1 MCRYLTVSFASES
14 NCKLHIANLLQ
25 PICNLQFLENVMKR
39 PRIQHVSIP
48 RPPGSHDQTRA
59 FYGELL
65 GLEEKV
71 VPGTI
76 QQLDLIWYNIGE
88 NMELHLFTEEP
99 VADSSGRHFCMDVE
113 DVAAMRERLAN
124 AGYEPRDTLPIRNR
138 ASLFFPAS

>member
-1 MCRYLTVSFASES
+1 
-14 NCKLHIANLLQ
+14 
-25 PICNLQFLENVMKR
+25 MKR

-99 VADSSGRHFCMDVE
+99 REDTSGRHFCMDVE

-138 ASLFFPAS
+138 PRFFCRDPFGNDIEFTTIQGSYED

>member
-1 MCRYLTVSFASES
+1 
-14 NCKLHIANLLQ
+14 
-25 PICNLQFLENVMKR
+25 MKR

-88 NMELHLFTEEP
+88 DMELHLFTEEP
-99 VADSSGRHFCMDVE
+99 VADTSGRHFCMDVE
-113 DVAAMRERLAN
+113 DVAEMRAILDSIRI
-124 AGYEPRDTLPIRNR
+124 EP
-138 ASLFFPAS
+138 

>member
-1 MCRYLTVSFASES
+1 MT
-14 NCKLHIANLLQ
+14 
-25 PICNLQFLENVMKR
+25 R

-88 NMELHLFTEEP
+88 EMELHLFTEEP
-99 VADSSGRHFCMDVE
+99 VADTSGRHFCMDVE

-124 AGYEPRDTLPIRNR
+124 AGYEPRDALPIRNR
-138 ASLFFPAS
+138 PRFFCRDPFGNDIEFTTIMGTYE